1 MNYYGLKYFCG
12 GVEIQPP
19 FLILLLGETVKFS
32 TKKFFN
38 GAYFMLIAPESG
50 NWRECDNTLT

>member
-50 NWRECDNTLT
+50 NW